1 MDKEALRLL
10 GDMNQAIIKFRGVYS
25 AWSKKHNI
33 SYNEMLVLY
42 TIRDNGFCTQK
53 QICESYLLPRQTM
66 NYVMNDMRARGL
78 LAVSRDNDLTHRAG
92 REKRFVLTE
101 KGKEYA
107 GPLLDSLT
115 RIERQA
121 VERIGREHL
130 RAMADSVL
138 TYSAALQAAIEE
150 DT

>member
-138 TYSAALQAAIEE
+138 TYSAALQAAMEE

>member
-42 TIRDNGFCTQK
+42 MIRDNGFCTQK

-115 RIERQA
+115 KIERQA

-138 TYSAALQAAIEE
+138 TYSAALQAAMEE

>member
-138 TYSAALQAAIEE
+138 TYSAALQAAMEE
-150 DT
+150 AT

>member
-115 RIERQA
+115 KIERQA

-138 TYSAALQAAIEE
+138 TYSAALQAAMEG

>member
-42 TIRDNGFCTQK
+42 MIRDNGFCTQK

-138 TYSAALQAAIEE
+138 TYSAALQAAMEE

>member
-115 RIERQA
+115 KIERQA

-138 TYSAALQAAIEE
+138 TYSAALQAAMEE

>member
-107 GPLLDSLT
+107 GSLLDSLT
-115 RIERQA
+115 RIKRQA

-138 TYSAALQAAIEE
+138 TYSAALQAAMEE

>member
-115 RIERQA
+115 KIERQA